1 MMETQVLA
9 GHIGNLLRTIRAEV
23 KQGIAEG
30 EALDIIKE
38 NAIQS
43 DEALSA
49 YEELVSMFI
58 DINIDDWVYEIQTDI
73 KEAV

>member
-1 MMETQVLA
+1 METHVLA

-23 KQGIAEG
+23 KQGISEG
-30 EALDIIKE
+30 EALEIIKE
-38 NAIQS
+38 NATQS
-43 DEALSA
+43 DESLSA

>member
-1 MMETQVLA
+1 METQVLA